1 MQVAIG
7 NTTSEEAQGKAL
19 VDEALKQKVQFFV
32 YSSVDRGGDASYD
45 SPTEVPHFI
54 NKHKIEHY
62 LVEQSKNT
70 DMKWL
75 ILRPVAFYE
84 NLVPGFMGKVFATTY
99 NMALKGKPLQMIA
112 TDDIGFFG
120 AEAFTHPEEYQNKS
134 LSLAGDELTY
144 DQFAQIFQQKTGR
157 PIPTTFRFICS
168 FFMWA
173 IKDMGYM
180 FKWFHDVGYKAD
192 IAELKKI
199 NPNLKDFAAW
209 LEKDSEFAKK

>member
-1 MQVAIG
+1 
-7 NTTSEEAQGKAL
+7 
-19 VDEALKQKVQFFV
+19 
-32 YSSVDRGGDASYD
+32 
-45 SPTEVPHFI
+45 
-54 NKHKIEHY
+54 
-62 LVEQSKNT
+62 
-70 DMKWL
+70 MKWF

-99 NMALKGKPLQMIA
+99 KMALKGKPLQMIA

-120 AEAFTHPEEYQNKS
+120 AEAFAHPEQYQNKS

-144 DQFAQIFQQKTGR
+144 DQFAQIFQQKTGQ
-157 PIPTTFRFICS
+157 PISTTYQFICS
-168 FFMWA
+168 ILMWV

-199 NPNLKDFAAW
+199 NPELKDFATW